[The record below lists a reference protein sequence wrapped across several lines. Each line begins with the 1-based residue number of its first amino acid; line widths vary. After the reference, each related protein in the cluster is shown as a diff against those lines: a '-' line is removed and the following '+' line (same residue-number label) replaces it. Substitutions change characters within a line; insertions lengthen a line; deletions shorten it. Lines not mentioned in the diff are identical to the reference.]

1 MEDFLEMF
9 HAGRNAKPGI
19 TRKGIMSERAWNY
32 YRTLYEVV
40 KAVNSSL
47 DPETVLKKVAER
59 ISWALEVKACS
70 IRLLSP
76 NGEYLAASASHGL
89 SADYLRKG
97 RIEVEKSGIDQEA
110 LRGKAV
116 QIGDAGSDPRF
127 QYPDAASR
135 EGIASVAAVPLRV
148 EDGTALGVL
157 RVYSGQPREFSGEE
171 IEFLEG
177 MADLCALAIQNAKR
191 HESLRSDFELLT
203 AFEYRLFED

>member
-1 MEDFLEMF
+1 
-9 HAGRNAKPGI
+9 
-19 TRKGIMSERAWNY
+19 MSEKAWNY

-70 IRLLSP
+70 IRLVSP
-76 NGEYLAASASHGL
+76 DGKYLAASASHGL
-89 SADYLRKG
+89 STDYLRKG
-97 RIEVEKSGIDQEA
+97 RIEVDKSGIDQEA

-116 QIGDAGSDPRF
+116 QIKDAGADPRF
-127 QYPDAASR
+127 QYPDAAQR
-135 EGIASVAAVPLRV
+135 EGIASVAVVPLRV
-148 EDGTALGVL
+148 EDGTSLGVL
-157 RVYSGQPREFSGEE
+157 RVYSGQSREFSEEE
-171 IEFLEG
+171 IEFLEA

-191 HESLRSDFELLT
+191 HESLRSDFDLLT